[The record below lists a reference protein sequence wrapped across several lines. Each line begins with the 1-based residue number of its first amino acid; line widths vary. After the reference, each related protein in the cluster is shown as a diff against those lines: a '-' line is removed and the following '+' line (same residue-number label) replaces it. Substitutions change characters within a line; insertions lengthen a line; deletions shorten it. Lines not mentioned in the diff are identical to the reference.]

1 MPRYLQ
7 QRNPAAAAGTA
18 DAVSDADTVIAMASR
33 AVGNLVRALSMCAL
47 GAAMALSVAACNNQ
61 TGFSGSVGNTPNGP
75 PLASYNILGTV
86 GTPFTATVSDSRSSW
101 TLQGVVPL
109 DIVIVNNILPA
120 AIVATKTTSS
130 SNLLSVEIISGF
142 RVADVQSTS
151 APFGTVSL
159 QIGGTL
165 SSISPPASTQPGGDL
180 RIFDAGPLNE
190 RYTALVEDV
199 STGWVI
205 DARAPTLILFDNP
218 DGKVDATFFG
228 GQDYGSFTL
237 NMTLN
242 GAVVATVVHGPNATI
257 REP

>member
-1 MPRYLQ
+1 MPRHLQ
-7 QRNPAAAAGTA
+7 QRNPAATA
-18 DAVSDADTVIAMASR
+18 DAVTGSDTVIAMGSR
-33 AVGNLVRALSMCAL
+33 GMRNLVRTLSMSAL
-47 GAAMALSVAACNNQ
+47 GAAMAFSVAACNNQ

-75 PLASYNILGTV
+75 PLAAYDILGTV
-86 GTPFTATVSDSRSSW
+86 GTPFIATVSDSRSSW

-109 DIVIVNNILPA
+109 DIIIANNILPA
-120 AIVATKTTSS
+120 AIIATKTTSN

-142 RVADVQSTS
+142 RVANVQSTS

-165 SSISPPASTQPGGDL
+165 SSISPPADPDL
-180 RIFDAGPLNE
+180 RIFNSGPLNE
-190 RYTALVEDV
+190 RYSALVEDV

-205 DARAPTLILFDNP
+205 DGRAPTLILFDNP

-237 NMTLN
+237 NMTLG
-242 GAVVATVVHGPNATI
+242 GAVVATVVHGPDATI